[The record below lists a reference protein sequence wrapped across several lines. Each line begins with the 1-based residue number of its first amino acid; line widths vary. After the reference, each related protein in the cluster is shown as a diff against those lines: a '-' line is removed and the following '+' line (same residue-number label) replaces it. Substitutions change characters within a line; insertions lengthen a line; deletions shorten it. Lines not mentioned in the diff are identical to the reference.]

1 MAKNATPQTPFIFV
15 SGMIGEEMAVESLQK
30 GAVDYVLKDRI
41 GRLPGAIRRALEF
54 AHCRAEELRLSQL
67 AHDQANLLEQTSD
80 AVFAL
85 NQDFTITYC
94 NRSAETLVSIAR
106 TALLNRSIQAVLF
119 ATDPE
124 TFETIR
130 KSLFERNFWSGTQ
143 TMRSPEKRVLEHR
156 WKALQGSIQA
166 DSRII
171 VSIRDVTEE
180 KTLEATLLR
189 SQRIESIGTI
199 AAGVAHDVNN
209 SLTPIMMGI
218 NLLASSA
225 TEPETIRYL
234 AAMQQSARHCADL
247 VSQISIFARGLREEN
262 RLVSIQTSLSDF
274 ELIFRGICPPEI
286 RLELSKNNQVWNVE
300 GSATKIL
307 QVIMNLCINARDAM
321 PGGGILR
328 VQAQNISAGAGT
340 LPPELT
346 DCNCVC
352 LTVEDTGAGMA
363 PQTVV
368 QIFDPFFTT
377 KSSMGGSGLG
387 LALVK
392 KIVEEHSGR
401 VEVSSKIGKGSQ
413 FRVYLPAVESE
424 IQESAPDTNA
434 IPEVGAGQYILLIEN
449 EAVLRDLLRSVLQE
463 AGFQVLKAEDG
474 ASGLATFLKNRESIS
489 LIVTDLSVPYL
500 GGRELI
506 EIARKIN
513 PHVRTLLCT
522 GNAGQDHE
530 QDSAL
535 NPTTLLKKP
544 FTSSEFLAAVTPI
557 LVTAK

>member
-1 MAKNATPQTPFIFV
+1 
-15 SGMIGEEMAVESLQK
+15 
-30 GAVDYVLKDRI
+30 
-41 GRLPGAIRRALEF
+41 
-54 AHCRAEELRLSQL
+54 
-67 AHDQANLLEQTSD
+67 
-80 AVFAL
+80 
-85 NQDFTITYC
+85 
-94 NRSAETLVSIAR
+94 
-106 TALLNRSIQAVLF
+106 
-119 ATDPE
+119 
-124 TFETIR
+124 
-130 KSLFERNFWSGTQ
+130 
-143 TMRSPEKRVLEHR
+143 
-156 WKALQGSIQA
+156 
-166 DSRII
+166 
-171 VSIRDVTEE
+171 
-180 KTLEATLLR
+180 
-189 SQRIESIGTI
+189 
-199 AAGVAHDVNN
+199 
-209 SLTPIMMGI
+209 
-218 NLLASSA
+218 
-225 TEPETIRYL
+225 
-234 AAMQQSARHCADL
+234 
-247 VSQISIFARGLREEN
+247 
-262 RLVSIQTSLSDF
+262 
-274 ELIFRGICPPEI
+274 
-286 RLELSKNNQVWNVE
+286 
-300 GSATKIL
+300 
-307 QVIMNLCINARDAM
+307 
-321 PGGGILR
+321 
-328 VQAQNISAGAGT
+328 
-340 LPPELT
+340 
-346 DCNCVC
+346 
-352 LTVEDTGAGMA
+352 
-363 PQTVV
+363 
-368 QIFDPFFTT
+368 
-377 KSSMGGSGLG
+377 MGGSGLG

-544 FTSSEFLAAVTPI
+544 FTSSEFLAAVTSI